1 MTLPTGS
8 GAAVLD
14 IFAAR
19 VPLVAAFTEA
29 TRAAH
34 LQAMLD
40 SLVEERW
47 KVDCDRLWLAIAPHI
62 RKKAFLPKADQ
73 NREEWYREQYEAQAK
88 RDAEIAAA
96 EQDPARHPG
105 REFRAGRAPEHLYE
119 QQPQRSKRSKR
130 IGAIM
135 QIREGELFPHPG
147 DTESLWPGVSAGH
160 SDRRLPQ
167 FSGGGLTTDGSYV
180 WLPLARRVDLD
191 RVLNTLLQREDLFQN
206 TRATGAGYPAASNIW
221 LNLSVGK

>member
-1 MTLPTGS
+1 M
-8 GAAVLD
+8 
-14 IFAAR
+14 FAAR

-29 TRAAH
+29 TQAAH
-34 LQAMLD
+34 LQAILD

-130 IGAIM
+130 IGTNT

-191 RVLNTLLQREDLFQN
+191 RVLNTLLQREDSFQN
-206 TRATGAGYPAASNIW
+206 TKAIGAGHASAIVVA
-221 LNLSVGK
+221 VGALH